1 MPKGMYKRT
10 KRTEL
15 TSKQKWALNR
25 KPTAQ
30 DMMLNDF
37 MMAQTAEEKRE
48 VIEKFNELYFIFT
61 PLTQENAHGTEEQ
74 TI

>member
-10 KRTEL
+10 KKVEL
-15 TSKQKWALNR
+15 TSKEKWAMKR

-37 MMAQTAEEKRE
+37 LSAPTAEAKRE

-61 PLTQENAHGTEEQ
+61 PLPQENAHGIEEQ

>member
-1 MPKGMYKRT
+1 MPKGMYKR
-10 KRTEL
+10 KKTEL

-30 DMMLNDF
+30 DMMLHDF
-37 MMAQTAEEKRE
+37 MMARTAEEKRE
-48 VIEKFNELYFIFT
+48 VIERFNELYFIFDKGVSD
-61 PLTQENAHGTEEQ
+61 ESEKE

>member
-10 KRTEL
+10 KKTEL
-15 TSKQKWALNR
+15 TSKQKWALGR

-37 MMAQTAEEKRE
+37 LSARTAEEKRA
-48 VIEKFNELYFIFT
+48 VIEKFNELYFIFDK
-61 PLTQENAHGTEEQ
+61 ESKHEHTEQLQ
-74 TI
+74 TSV

>member
-1 MPKGMYKRT
+1 MPKGRYKRT

-30 DMMLNDF
+30 DMMLRDF

-48 VIEKFNELYFIFT
+48 VIERFNELYFIFDKGVSD
-61 PLTQENAHGTEEQ
+61 ESEKE